1 MILGLTG
8 RCCAGKDAA
17 ARILNERGWLVIDVD
32 RLGHLA
38 LEEMAGEIL
47 KTFGTGVSDGHGRID
62 RSSLGAIVFADKQ
75 ELEKLERI
83 VHPWMVEEVR
93 RRVAAEAKPGRNV
106 VINAAI
112 LEKMGLHSICSAV
125 VFIKAPMP
133 LRLLRAIRRDSLPL
147 CTVLRRFASQRVIDA
162 KRLRKAVDMYSI
174 SNVGPLSGLESK
186 LVRLEKRLMMGSSR
200 QE

>member
-1 MILGLTG
+1 LILGITG

-17 ARILNERGWLVIDVD
+17 ARILHERGWLVIDVD

-38 LEEMAGEIL
+38 LEEKADEIL
-47 KTFGTGVSDGHGRID
+47 AVFGSGASDGHRGID
-62 RSSLGAIVFADKQ
+62 RGRLGSIVFADTGALK
-75 ELEKLERI
+75 KLERI
-83 VHPWMVEEVR
+83 VHPWMIGEVR
-93 RRVAAEAKPGRNV
+93 RRAADEAESGRNV
-106 VINAAI
+106 AVHAAI
-112 LEKMGLHSICSAV
+112 LEKMGLHTLCDAV
-125 VFIKAPMP
+125 IFIKAPMP

-147 CTVLRRFASQRVIDA
+147 CTVLRRFASQRGIDA

-186 LVRLEKRLMMGSSR
+186 LLRIEKRLLMGSSR